1 MKTIRAIAGPLM
13 LMGTLSVLISVCG
26 VVVSDRKYVKKDPA
40 MQETVMSL
48 ASSAGAFGFAT
59 VLATL
64 PICCFTGKRTSQEA
78 DT

>member
-1 MKTIRAIAGPLM
+1 MNRIRAIAGPLM

-40 MQETVMSL
+40 MQEQIMSL
-48 ASSAGAFGFAT
+48 ASKAGAFGFTT

-64 PICCFTGKRTSQEA
+64 PICCIAGGRTSQEA